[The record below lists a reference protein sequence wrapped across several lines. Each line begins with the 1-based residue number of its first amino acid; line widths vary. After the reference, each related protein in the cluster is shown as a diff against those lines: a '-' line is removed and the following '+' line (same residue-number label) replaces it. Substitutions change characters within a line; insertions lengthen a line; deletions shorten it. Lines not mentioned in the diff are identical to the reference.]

1 MACILDLCWH
11 SSRQRLAVSV
21 WSLLCLGAHA
31 SDASLYRSKLSV
43 AGDIRSVM
51 LASIRTS
58 WEQGTAAGS
67 MLEFDDPEYSVFGSS
82 SCISDGKFPLSTLQ
96 LAYSAVVRQSSD
108 GRLSQEIG
116 DAQDGAALD
125 GASAGSAVLLALP
138 DASRSNYWL
147 DAADAQ
153 LDFILNVAP
162 RTSTGA
168 ISHRVDSRQYWADG
182 VYMGFPFIAYFGA
195 VTNNATLL
203 QIAYDQCRLY
213 RDALILDGPT
223 GKLWGHIYSDDTKEW
238 IDKGIWGTGNAW
250 AALGMLRVAVTI
262 QKTEHSSD
270 MASQIADL
278 TSWIQEILDGEFAA
292 LTSDNL
298 VPDYITGGPTFS
310 DAASSAALASVA
322 YRVAH
327 LYPQQFGTNYTDV
340 AAKVRDAV
348 VGNVTSLGTLQPIVD
363 PLNWAQTGL
372 LSTESQ
378 AFGLMMFSAWRDWIS
393 A

>member
-1 MACILDLCWH
+1 M
-11 SSRQRLAVSV
+11 RQTRLAVSV

-31 SDASLYRSKLSV
+31 ADYSDASLYQSKLTV
-43 AGDIRSVM
+43 AGNIRSAM

-58 WEQGTAAGS
+58 WEQGTAAGGI
-67 MLEFDDPEYSVFGSS
+67 LEFDDSEYSVFGSS
-82 SCISDGKFPLSTLQ
+82 PFVYCGISPLSTLQ
-96 LAYSAVVRQSSD
+96 LAYSAAVRQSSD

-125 GASAGSAVLLALP
+125 GASAGSAVLLGSFT
-138 DASRSNYWL
+138 DTSRHNYWL
-147 DAADAQ
+147 NAADAQ
-153 LDFILNVAP
+153 LNFILNVAP

-168 ISHRVDSRQYWADG
+168 ISHRADSRQYWADG

-238 IDKGIWGTGNAW
+238 IDEGIWGTGNAW

-262 QKTEHSSD
+262 QKTEHSSM
-270 MASQIADL
+270 MASQIAAL
-278 TSWIQEILDGEFAA
+278 TSWIKEILDGEFAA

-298 VPDYITGGPTFS
+298 IPDYITGGPSFS

-327 LYPQQFGTNYTDV
+327 LYPHQFGSNYTDV
-340 AAKVRDAV
+340 AAKIRNAV
-348 VGNVTSLGTLQPIVD
+348 VGNITNLGTLQPIVD
-363 PLNWAQTGL
+363 PLAWTQTGL

-378 AFGLMMFSAWRDWIS
+378 AFGLMMFAAWRDWIGV
-393 A
+393 

>member
-1 MACILDLCWH
+1 MHLT
-11 SSRQRLAVSV
+11 RLAVSV
-21 WSLLCLGAHA
+21 WSLLCLGAYA
-31 SDASLYRSKLSV
+31 VQSLDASLYQSKLRV
-43 AGDIRSVM
+43 ADNIRSVM

-58 WEQGTAAGS
+58 WEQGTAAAS
-67 MLEFDDPEYSVFGSS
+67 ILEFDDPEYSVFGS
-82 SCISDGKFPLSTLQ
+82 CPFVYNEKFPLSTLQ
-96 LAYSAVVRQSSD
+96 LAYSAAVRQSPD

-116 DAQDGAALD
+116 DALDGAALD
-125 GASAGSAVLLALP
+125 GASAGSAVLLGSFT
-138 DASRSNYWL
+138 DTSRRNYWL
-147 DAADAQ
+147 NAANAQ
-153 LDFILNVAP
+153 LNYLLNVAP

-168 ISHRVDSRQYWADG
+168 ISHRNDTRQYWADG

-223 GKLWGHIYSDDTKEW
+223 GKLWGHIYSDDTKTW

-262 QKTEHSSD
+262 QKTEHSSK
-270 MASQIADL
+270 MASQIANL
-278 TSWIQEILDGEFAA
+278 TSWTKEILDGEFAS
-292 LTSDNL
+292 LGSDNL
-298 VPDYITGGPTFS
+298 VPNYIIGGPSFP

-327 LYPQQFGTNYTDV
+327 LFPQKFDTNYTDV
-340 AAKVRDAV
+340 AARIRDAV
-348 VGNVTSLGTLQPIVD
+348 MGNITNLGTLQPITD
-363 PLNWAQTGL
+363 PLPDPFPYWNSTGL

-378 AFGLMMFSAWRDWIS
+378 AFGLMMLSAWRDWIG

>member
-1 MACILDLCWH
+1 MAGNIQ
-11 SSRQRLAVSV
+11 SA
-21 WSLLCLGAHA
+21 
-31 SDASLYRSKLSV
+31 
-43 AGDIRSVM
+43 M

-58 WEQGTAAGS
+58 WEQGTAAGA
-67 MLEFDDPEYSVFGSS
+67 MLEFNDPEYSVFGSS
-82 SCISDGKFPLSTLQ
+82 PFVSDGKFPLSTLQ
-96 LAYSAVVRQSSD
+96 LAYSAVIRQSSD

-125 GASAGSAVLLALP
+125 GASAGSAVLLGSFT
-138 DASRSNYWL
+138 DASRHNYWL
-147 DAADAQ
+147 NAANAQ
-153 LDFILNVAP
+153 LNFLLNVAP

-168 ISHRVDSRQYWADG
+168 ISHRTDSRQYWADG

-223 GKLWGHIYSDDTKEW
+223 GKLWGHIYSDDTKAW

-262 QKTEHSSD
+262 QKTEHSSE
-270 MASQIADL
+270 MASQVADL
-278 TSWIQEILDGEFAA
+278 TTWIKEILDGEFAA

-298 VPDYITGGPTFS
+298 VPDYITGGPLFP

-322 YRVAH
+322 YRAAQ
-327 LYPQQFGTNYTDV
+327 LFPQQFGTHYTDV
-340 AAKVRDAV
+340 AATIRDAV
-348 VGNVTSLGTLQPIVD
+348 VGNITNLGTLQPIVD
-363 PLNWAQTGL
+363 PLNWNQTGL

-378 AFGLMMFSAWRDWIS
+378 AFGLMMFSAWRDCIQMG